1 MKKIIVDILLFIL
14 ILVEFSRLYLPP
26 EIHEIIGI
34 VLIVLVIIHLIL
46 NRKYIK
52 SIPKGKYNLKRSS
65 MLIINVAFMA
75 AFALTSVLG
84 LLSNQYTL
92 TFMNIGNLSTIYLH
106 KISAY
111 LCLILLGLHLGINLN
126 ALFNL
131 LGEKKISY
139 VLYAIIIICGIY
151 SFFKVDF
158 LNHLLGKSG
167 FSLATGNIVTSSL
180 EYLSIVLMITVLANI
195 IFKKRHQM
203 N

>member
-34 VLIVLVIIHLIL
+34 VLIALVIIHLIL

-52 SIPKGKYNLKRSS
+52 SISKGKYHLKRSA
-65 MLIINVAFMA
+65 MLIINIAFMVT
-75 AFALTSVLG
+75 FALTFILG
-84 LLSNQYTL
+84 LLSSQYVL

-106 KISAY
+106 KIFAY

-126 ALFNL
+126 TLFNR

-139 VLYAIIIICGIY
+139 ILYGIIIICGIY

-158 LNHLLGKSG
+158 LNHLLGNSG
-167 FSLATGNIVTSSL
+167 FGLATSNLVTNSL
-180 EYLSIVLMITVLANI
+180 EYFSILLMLTILTNLI
-195 IFKKRHQM
+195 LKKTIG
-203 N
+203 